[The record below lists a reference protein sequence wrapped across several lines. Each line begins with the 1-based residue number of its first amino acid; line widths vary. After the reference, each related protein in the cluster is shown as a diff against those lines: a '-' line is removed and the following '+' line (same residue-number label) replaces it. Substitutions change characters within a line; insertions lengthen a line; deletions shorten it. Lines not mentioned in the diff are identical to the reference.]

1 MTITVTHEAVSASAP
16 LTLLGTLTNA
26 GGGRYRAPF
35 TGVEHPGT
43 VRVESSL
50 GGSASR
56 TVSLE

>member
-1 MTITVTHEAVSASAP
+1 

-26 GGGRYRAPF
+26 GGGRYRATF

-56 TVSLE
+56 TVSLK